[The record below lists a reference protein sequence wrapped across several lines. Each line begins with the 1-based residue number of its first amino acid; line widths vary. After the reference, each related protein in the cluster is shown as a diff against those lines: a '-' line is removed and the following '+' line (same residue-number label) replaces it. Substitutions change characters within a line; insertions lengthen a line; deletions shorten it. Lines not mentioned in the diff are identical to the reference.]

1 METKFVRIDY
11 KNNPA
16 TTAATEEH
24 RKIIEKQAANGF
36 SYAGYFP
43 VKMGPSGK
51 MLVADLVFQRGSK

>member
-1 METKFVRIDY
+1 METRFVRIDY

-16 TTAATEEH
+16 TTAGTEEH
-24 RKIIEKQAANGF
+24 RKVIEEQAEEGF

-51 MLVADLVFQRGSK
+51 ILTVDLIFQK